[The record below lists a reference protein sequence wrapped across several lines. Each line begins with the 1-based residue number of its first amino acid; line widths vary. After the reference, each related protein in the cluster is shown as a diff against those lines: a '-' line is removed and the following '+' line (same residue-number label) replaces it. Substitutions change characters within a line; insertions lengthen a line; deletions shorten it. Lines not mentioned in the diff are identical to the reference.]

1 MILLNFFKEVKEE
14 MFKGIRPLLCRN
26 MFDYSSCKYYV
37 GVVEGEIYYFNEQNI
52 EKLFLIKIVFKI
64 CFRK

>member
-1 MILLNFFKEVKEE
+1 

-26 MFDYSSCKYYV
+26 MFDYSAYKYYV
-37 GVVEGEIYYFNEQNI
+37 GVVEDEIYYFNDQNI

-64 CFRK
+64 YFRK

>member
-1 MILLNFFKEVKEE
+1 

-37 GVVEGEIYYFNEQNI
+37 GVVEVKFIISTNKILKSYFDQD
-52 EKLFLIKIVFKI
+52 KFQDLF
-64 CFRK
+64 